1 MSKTAQPA
9 ACLAPEAL
17 PPAKPPP
24 AREASKCAEGAG
36 GGARTA
42 PREAGAAQREGR
54 PAAIPE
60 PRARRRRASLAV
72 FRAAAIAAWGIVGG
86 QMILA
91 PEAQLYRAFLGG
103 PAMIALHVAFGAAF
117 WVNTRRIQGLSP
129 TRASISLLALQL
141 GIALLVSPDLLLL
154 LALEAPLVLP
164 RRASL
169 LWMAVQVPASVARP
183 LAAAAGYGVFVT
195 PGWALAHLP
204 YGLAVAISI
213 LHVTVWEWLAFAGGY
228 LAATQYRAGQA
239 LSRANAELLATRH
252 LLADN
257 SRLAERLRI
266 SRELHDAVGHHL
278 AGLSVNLE
286 LARLHVDGA
295 AAEAV
300 REAQGVAKALLSDV
314 REMVSRLRRDR
325 PLDLCRAL
333 ETLAAGTS
341 DPEIHLAMPE
351 TLEFANPAHAHAI
364 FRCVQEAITNAVRHA
379 GARHLWI
386 DVTREPE
393 RVEVRVRDDGR
404 GAAHP
409 TPGNGI
415 TGMTERFVDAG
426 GALEIE
432 SAPGRGFQLR
442 AWLPAGGETA

>member
-1 MSKTAQPA
+1 V
-9 ACLAPEAL
+9 
-17 PPAKPPP
+17 
-24 AREASKCAEGAG
+24 AR
-36 GGARTA
+36 
-42 PREAGAAQREGR
+42 
-54 PAAIPE
+54 
-60 PRARRRRASLAV
+60 SLAAVAGHGV
-72 FRAAAIAAWGIVGG
+72 F
-86 QMILA
+86 A
-91 PEAQLYRAFLGG
+91 PH
-103 PAMIALHVAFGAAF
+103 P
-117 WVNTRRIQGLSP
+117 
-129 TRASISLLALQL
+129 
-141 GIALLVSPDLLLL
+141 ALL
-154 LALEAPLVLP
+154 
-164 RRASL
+164 
-169 LWMAVQVPASVARP
+169 
-183 LAAAAGYGVFVT
+183 
-195 PGWALAHLP
+195 HLP
-204 YGLAVAISI
+204 YGGAVIISI
-213 LHVTVWEWLAFAGGY
+213 GWFTVWEWLAFAGGY
-228 LAATQYRAGQA
+228 LAATQYRAGQE

-286 LARLHVDGA
+286 LARLHVDGT

-325 PLDLCRAL
+325 PLDLCQAL